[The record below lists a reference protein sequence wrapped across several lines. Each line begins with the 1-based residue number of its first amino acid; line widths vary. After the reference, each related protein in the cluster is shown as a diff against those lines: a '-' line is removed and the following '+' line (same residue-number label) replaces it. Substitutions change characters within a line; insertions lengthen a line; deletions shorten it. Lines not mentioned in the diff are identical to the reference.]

1 VTTRFPL
8 DAEALTRAL
17 VSIDSRNPSLVPG
30 GPGEG
35 AVATFLAEVLSGWGF
50 DVHVVEVEP
59 SRPNVLAR
67 IGPRGVQPLVLNGHL
82 DVVGVDGMTHAA
94 FEPTARDGALY
105 ARGSSDM
112 KGGIAAMCVAAARA
126 AQEGRLQREVLVAA
140 VCDEEFASI
149 GTRHLLAGGLPA
161 DCQPV
166 AAIVTEP
173 TRLAVVPAHKG
184 FAWFEFTV
192 RGRAAHGSRY
202 DVGIDANRLGARVM
216 QALDQHEREV
226 LSLRTHPLLGRASLH
241 VAMVSGGTGW
251 STYAEHCVLR
261 VERRTLPGEQTERVH
276 AEITALCEGFRQEGM
291 DLQLRLECAQPPL
304 DTAMDAHFV
313 RALRAACVA
322 SDVSD
327 AVDGLWCW
335 TDAALFAAAGIPAV
349 CFGPG
354 DIARAHSATEWV
366 EVDHLH
372 AAERVLHAVLTAP
385 LTAPVTDSLTD

>member
-8 DAEALTRAL
+8 DVEALTRAL

-35 AVATFLAEVLSGWGF
+35 AAAAFLAEVLSGWGF
-50 DVHVVEVEP
+50 EVRVVEVEP
-59 SRPNVLAR
+59 GRPNVVAR
-67 IGPRGVQPLVLNGHL
+67 IGPRGVQPIVLNGHL

-94 FEPTARDGALY
+94 FEPTLREGSLY

-126 AQEGRLQREVLVAA
+126 AQEDRLQREVLVAA

-149 GTRHLLAGGLPA
+149 GTRHLLNGGLPV
-161 DCQPV
+161 DCHPV

-184 FAWFEFTV
+184 FAWFEFSV
-192 RGRAAHGSRY
+192 SGRAAHGSRY

-216 QALDQHEREV
+216 QALDEHEREV
-226 LSLRTHPLLGRASLH
+226 LSQRTHPLLGRASLH

-261 VERRTLPGEQTERVH
+261 VERRTLPGEQTAQVQE
-276 AEITALCEGFRQEGM
+276 EIEALCDRLRREGL
-291 DLQLRLECAQPPL
+291 DLSLRLECAQPPL
-304 DTAMDAHFV
+304 DTAMDADIV

-322 SDVSD
+322 SDTPD
-327 AVDGLWCW
+327 IVDGLWCW

-366 EVDHLH
+366 ELDQLR

-385 LTAPVTDSLTD
+385 I

>member
-1 VTTRFPL
+1 MTTRFPL
-8 DAEALTRAL
+8 DTLALTRAL

-30 GPGEG
+30 GPGEA
-35 AVATFLAEVLSGWGF
+35 AVAAFLAEVLSGWGF
-50 DVHVVEVEP
+50 EVQVVEVAP
-59 SRPNVLAR
+59 GRPNVLAR
-67 IGPRGVQPLVLNGHL
+67 IGPRGVHPLVLNGHL
-82 DVVGVDGMTHAA
+82 DVVGVDDMTHAPFNA
-94 FEPTARDGALY
+94 TVADGSLY

-161 DCQPV
+161 DCHPV

-184 FAWFEFTV
+184 FAWFEFSVT
-192 RGRAAHGSRY
+192 GRAAHGSRY
-202 DVGIDANRLGARVM
+202 DVGIDANRQGARVM
-216 QALDQHEREV
+216 QALDAFERDV
-226 LSLRTHPLLGRASLH
+226 LSQRTHPLLGRASLH

-261 VERRTLPGEQTERVH
+261 VERRTLPGEVSAEVH
-276 AEITALCEGFRQEGM
+276 EEMETLCAGLRREGL

-304 DTAMDAHFV
+304 DTAAEADIV
-313 RALRAACVA
+313 RRLRAACV
-322 SDVSD
+322 SSNVPDS
-327 AVDGLWCW
+327 VDGLWCW
-335 TDAALFAAAGIPAV
+335 TDAALFSAAGIPAL

-366 EVDHLH
+366 ELDQLH
-372 AAERVLHAVLTAP
+372 AAEQVLHAVLTAP
-385 LTAPVTDSLTD
+385 I